1 MHYTQ
6 EWMYITFMLKEI
18 VLKVIKYRTL
28 YTISML
34 TRPGFT
40 VTEKGH
46 YVDRGTQ
53 LEGAFCLYIYEH

>member
-1 MHYTQ
+1 
-6 EWMYITFMLKEI
+6 MLKEI